1 MSHTITVHVDF
12 DPDARV
18 WFVERSDVH
27 GLRIEAATIEELVDR
42 IPGAIQD
49 LLDDGDSVN
58 GHDVPVEVIAHRST
72 SVRLDA

>member
-1 MSHTITVHVDF
+1 MSDTITVHVAF

-18 WFVERSDVH
+18 WFVQRSDVH
-27 GLRIEAATIEELVDR
+27 GLRIEAATIEALIER

-49 LLDDGDSVN
+49 LQEDGDSEN
-58 GHDVPVEVIAHRST
+58 GHDVPVEVIARHST